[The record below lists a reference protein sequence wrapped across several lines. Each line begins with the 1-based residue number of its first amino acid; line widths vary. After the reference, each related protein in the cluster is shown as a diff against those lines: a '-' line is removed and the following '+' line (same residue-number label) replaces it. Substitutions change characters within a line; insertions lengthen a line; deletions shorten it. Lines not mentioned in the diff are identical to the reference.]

1 MGVVCNGYMR
11 FIDPMKIKIIA
22 ILLKIIP
29 SGALCN
35 EPVLGERCIVLVF
48 KNDMVTQGWYLVLM
62 VISK

>member
-1 MGVVCNGYMR
+1 MR
-11 FIDPMKIKIIA
+11 FIDPMKIKIVA

-35 EPVLGERCIVLVF
+35 EPVLGERCIVF

>member
-1 MGVVCNGYMR
+1 MGVICNGYMR

-35 EPVLGERCIVLVF
+35 EPMLGERCIVF

>member
-11 FIDPMKIKIIA
+11 FIDPMKIKIVA

-35 EPVLGERCIVLVF
+35 EPVLGERCIVL
-48 KNDMVTQGWYLVLM
+48 KNDMVTQGLYLVLM

>member
-11 FIDPMKIKIIA
+11 FIDPMKINIIA

-35 EPVLGERCIVLVF
+35 EPVLGEWHGDARMVF
-48 KNDMVTQGWYLVLM
+48 SFDGNK
-62 VISK
+62 